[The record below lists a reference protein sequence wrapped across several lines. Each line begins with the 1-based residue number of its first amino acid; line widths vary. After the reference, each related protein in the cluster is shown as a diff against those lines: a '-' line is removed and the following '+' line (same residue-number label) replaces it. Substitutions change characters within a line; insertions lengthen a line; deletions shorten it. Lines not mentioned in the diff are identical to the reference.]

1 MTTADA
7 LDQGRTA
14 IDRRRWVDAY
24 AHLSEADR
32 GAALEPEDLERLA
45 MAAHLVGKDGECVN
59 LLERAHHGLV
69 SAGDEERAA
78 RCAFWLGFNLM
89 NSGEFARAGGWLA
102 RARRLL
108 DDGERDCVERGFL
121 LLPAAF
127 QSTMAGDYETGNATF
142 TQAAAIGDRFDD
154 RDLINLARHGQG
166 RTLLHMG
173 KIVEGLSLLD
183 EVMVAVTSGE
193 VSPAVAGSVYC
204 SVIEACQEISDLRR
218 AQEWTAALTHWCESQ
233 QGLVPYSGQCLV
245 HRTQIMVLHGEWPDA
260 IDEARRACERFLMSP
275 GHPAIGAAYYEQ
287 GELHRLRGEFAEAE
301 ETYRLASRQGRQP
314 QPGLAQLRL
323 AQGQLDAAAATIRR
337 AVDEAQD
344 PMSRSKL
351 LGAYVDILVA
361 TGDTPAARSAAG
373 ELSEIAADFD
383 SPPLRATAAR
393 AEGAVLLAEGEPR
406 AALGVLRGAWTAWH
420 DLEAPYEAARTR
432 VHIARACRD
441 LGDEDTALMELDA
454 ARWAFQQLGAEPDIT
469 RLDELS
475 RPADATAAGGLTAR
489 EVQVLRLVAAGKT
502 NRAIAGDLFLSEKTV
517 ARHVSNIFTKL
528 GLSSRSAATA
538 YAYQHDLV

>member
-7 LDQGRTA
+7 LDQGRVA
-14 IDRRRWVDAY
+14 IDRHRWGDAY

-32 GAALEPEDLERLA
+32 ETALEPADLERLA
-45 MAAHLVGKDGECVN
+45 VAAHLVGKDDECVD

-69 SAGDEERAA
+69 SLGDEERAA

-89 NSGEFARAGGWLA
+89 NRGEFARGGGWLA

-108 DDGERDCVERGFL
+108 DDGERECVELGYL
-121 LLPAAF
+121 LSAGAF
-127 QSTMAGDYETGNATF
+127 QATMAGDFEAGNATF
-142 TQAAAIGDRFDD
+142 TRAATIGDRFGD
-154 RDLINLARHGQG
+154 RDLINFARHGQG
-166 RTLLHMG
+166 RTLLRMG
-173 KIVEGLSLLD
+173 KIAEGLALLD

-193 VSPAVAGSVYC
+193 VSPVVAGTVYC

-275 GHPAIGAAYYEQ
+275 GHPAVGAAYYEQ
-287 GELHRLRGEFAEAE
+287 AELHRLRGEFAAAE
-301 ETYRLASRQGRQP
+301 EPYRLASRYGRQP

-323 AQGQLDAAAATIRR
+323 AQGQLDAAAAMIRR
-337 AVDEAQD
+337 AVDEAPD

-351 LGAYVDILVA
+351 LGAHVDILLA
-361 TGDTPAARSAAG
+361 TGNTQTARSASG

-383 SPPLRATAAR
+383 SPPLRAAAAR

-406 AALGVLRGAWTAWH
+406 AALGVLRRAWTAWH

-432 VHIARACRD
+432 VHIALACRE

-454 ARWAFQQLGAEPDIT
+454 ARWAFQQLGAEPEIA
-469 RLDELS
+469 RLEELS
-475 RPADATAAGGLTAR
+475 RKAVASATGGLTAR

-517 ARHVSNIFTKL
+517 ARHLSNIFTKL